1 MEGTARNSRKTKT
14 GVVVSNKMEK
24 TVVVNVDRT
33 LPHPRYGK
41 VITRGKKFYAHNE
54 NEQLQIGDKVVITET
69 KPLSKTKRWRVV
81 SKVQA

>member
-1 MEGTARNSRKTKT
+1 MEDTARNSRKTKT

-33 LPHPRYGK
+33 LPHPQYGK
-41 VITRGKKFYAHNE
+41 VITRGTKYYAHNE
-54 NEQLQIGDKVVITET
+54 TEQLQIGDKVVITET
-69 KPLSKTKRWRVV
+69 RPLSKTKRWRVV